1 MIGTIEGV
9 VLAAVFFVASHV
21 VLAGGPLRAGLVKS
35 IGEKVF
41 RGLYS
46 AIAVAALVWLVLAY
60 ASAPPVGLWPES
72 AWARYVPLVVMPFA
86 AILLVCG
93 LTTPNATSIA
103 GAAESA
109 TANPA
114 PGIMKVTR
122 HPVLWGIA
130 LWALAHI
137 PPNGDARS
145 LILFAAFALLSF
157 AGMLHIDRKRE
168 LSLGAAWG
176 PIALTTS
183 VVPFA
188 AMLSGRA
195 KLHFGEIGAWRIIAG
210 VFLYLALVLAHW
222 PVIGKSAM
230 PF

>member
-9 VLAAVFFVASHV
+9 VAAAAFFVASHI
-21 VLAGGPLRAGLVKS
+21 VLSSGPLRAALVER

-46 AIAVAALVWLVLAY
+46 AVASAGLVWLVIAFNI
-60 ASAPPVGLWPES
+60 APYVELWADA
-72 AWARYVPLVVMPFA
+72 AWARYVPLAVVPFA
-86 AILLVCG
+86 AVLLVCG
-93 LTTPNATSIA
+93 ATTR
-103 GAAESA
+103 SA
-109 TANPA
+109 TAIGGEVDAQAANPA

-145 LILFAAFALLSF
+145 LILFGAFAMLAF
-157 AGMLHIDRKRE
+157 AGMVQIDRKRE
-168 LSLGAAWG
+168 KSMGAAWG

-183 VVPFA
+183 VLPFA

-195 KLHFGEIGAWRIIAG
+195 KVRLGEIGAWRILAG
-210 VFLYLALVLAHW
+210 LALYLALALAHL
-222 PVIGKSAM
+222 PVIGKSPL